1 MTQLTSISLSGL
13 LDAFASNQPYPAGGS
28 ASALS
33 GAVGASLLMMAASL
47 PKTRSGTSDEASE
60 LASTAVRLH
69 AMRNEL
75 SRLID
80 ADCEAYANVVA
91 ALRSTRTT
99 EAEQV
104 RRRDAI
110 AAAMLQA
117 TEVPLDTLRR
127 TRQALGASRIV
138 AANCT
143 RAAAS
148 DVTVAVE
155 LLMAAMRGASSSV
168 SANLALLR
176 DQAYVERIS
185 AELATLEHESEE
197 DARLARAAL

>member
-1 MTQLTSISLSGL
+1 MTQLTSISVSGL
-13 LDAFASNQPYPAGGS
+13 LDAFASNQSYPAGGS

-47 PKTRSGTSDEASE
+47 PKTRSGTSEEAAE

-69 AMRNEL
+69 AVRNEL

-80 ADCEAYANVVA
+80 ADCDAYANVVA

-99 EAEQV
+99 EEERT

-117 TEVPLDTLRR
+117 TEVPLETLRK
-127 TRQALGASRIV
+127 TRQALGAARIV

-155 LLMAAMRGASSSV
+155 LLLAAMRGASSSV

-176 DQAYVERIS
+176 DQAYVERMS

-197 DARLARAAL
+197 DASLARAAL